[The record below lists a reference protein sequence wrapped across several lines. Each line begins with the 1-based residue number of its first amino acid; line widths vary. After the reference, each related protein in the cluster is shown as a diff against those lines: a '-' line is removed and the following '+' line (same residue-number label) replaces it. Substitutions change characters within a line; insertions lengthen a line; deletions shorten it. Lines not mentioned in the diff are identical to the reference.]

1 MSERIYDVKIVG
13 VDYVCDECGTG
24 LMESTGVALMSNPPW
39 YPHHCSHC
47 GATKNISERYPTVRY
62 RPVQEKP

>member
-1 MSERIYDVKIVG
+1 MSERVYDVQIVG
-13 VDYVCDECGTG
+13 VDYVCDECHIG

-47 GATKNISERYPTVRY
+47 GVKKNFSKQYPTVWY
-62 RPVQEKP
+62 EPVEK